1 MSDVAG
7 DEESEVP
14 VDPTVLNAPLPGSS
28 ADVTVPFELDEHTL
42 RSLQQFL
49 ESQQLNA
56 NASEQVREIK
66 YLIDLKNPSSEGTS
80 KNLSLVAAAQQY
92 LPTRVERKDET
103 PEEQAARLDR
113 VRKENRDRKKRWRQE
128 NADRSTCRSPSYD

>member
-1 MSDVAG
+1 MAS
-7 DEESEVP
+7 DEEPEVP

-28 ADVTVPFELDEHTL
+28 ADVAVPFALDEHTL

-56 NASEQVREIK
+56 NASEQVHQTK
-66 YLIDLKNPSSEGTS
+66 YLINLKNSPSEGTS
-80 KNLSLVAAAQQY
+80 KSLSLVAAAQQY
-92 LPTRVERKDET
+92 LPTRVDRKDET
-103 PEEQAARLDR
+103 PEERAARLDR

-128 NADRSTCRSPSYD
+128 NADRSTHKSTSCD